1 MPLRHV
7 IDLDSNA
14 TTPLDPRVLE
24 AMQPLLLRGG
34 NPESRHALGRA
45 ARMAWDDA
53 REAIAANLGAH
64 PDQLLL
70 TSGGTEAN
78 NMAIYGLIDESTR
91 LRSSPEEWSR
101 PSVALVSGIEHP
113 AVAEPLE
120 RLEKQGRLRREF
132 GPVRPDGTIDTAW
145 WLDRIAAEKPVD
157 LVVAMLAN
165 NETGAVNEVDTLAK
179 AAAARR
185 IPTHTDAVQAVGRM
199 GVNFSSLGVTT
210 LAAGSHKMHGPPG
223 IGILLIRKGQK
234 IAPMFHGGGQ
244 QMGLRPG
251 TPAVALAVGLAEAM
265 RLWEEER
272 NQRTETWRALGE
284 TLVGSLR
291 ARLADTPVRVVVH
304 GPEEPE
310 RRLPQTYNLLFDHP
324 AIEGELLLMRLDLAG
339 LAASLGSACASGS
352 TKASPTLSAM
362 GLEARQAKSSIRLSF
377 SAFTTTEQ
385 ITRAVEIMETIVRD
399 LISTAGTEDDWPE
412 LGR

>member
-1 MPLRHV
+1 
-7 IDLDSNA
+7 
-14 TTPLDPRVLE
+14 
-24 AMQPLLLRGG
+24 
-34 NPESRHALGRA
+34 
-45 ARMAWDDA
+45 
-53 REAIAANLGAH
+53 
-64 PDQLLL
+64 
-70 TSGGTEAN
+70 
-78 NMAIYGLIDESTR
+78 
-91 LRSSPEEWSR
+91 
-101 PSVALVSGIEHP
+101 
-113 AVAEPLE
+113 
-120 RLEKQGRLRREF
+120 
-132 GPVRPDGTIDTAW
+132 
-145 WLDRIAAEKPVD
+145 
-157 LVVAMLAN
+157 
-165 NETGAVNEVDTLAK
+165 
-179 AAAARR
+179 
-185 IPTHTDAVQAVGRM
+185 M
-199 GVNFSSLGVTT
+199 GVNFSALGVTT

-234 IAPMFHGGGQ
+234 IAPIFHGGGQ

-352 TKASPTLSAM
+352 TKASPTLSSM
-362 GLEARQAKSSIRLSF
+362 GLDPRQAKSSIRLSF
-377 SAFTTTEQ
+377 SAFTTADQ
-385 ITRAVEIMETIVRD
+385 IARAVEIMETIVRD
-399 LISTAGTEDDWPE
+399 LISTAGTEDEWPE
-412 LGR
+412 FGR